1 MSKIGIH
8 ELPTITR
15 EVLDQVRSAG
25 ETLEIVDQGQVIAR
39 LVPVAP
45 AAVADEQ
52 RARLDAWFT
61 SSAAFA
67 KQVGAAWKDD
77 MNAVEATQEQRR
89 EL

>member
-1 MSKIGIH
+1 MSTIDIH
-8 ELPTITR
+8 ELPTAAR

-25 ETLEIVDQGQVIAR
+25 ETLEIIDQGQVIAR

-52 RARLDAWFT
+52 RARLDAWFA
-61 SSAAFA
+61 SSDAFA
-67 KQVGAAWKDD
+67 KQVGEAWKDD
-77 MNAVEATQEQRR
+77 MSAVEAAQEQRR